1 MFFRASQKATKS
13 SPRRAFVRKILSKLQ
28 IKFKLVSK
36 DELSAHTH
44 THTHKEQEMEEYSR
58 KRGKKF
64 TKTQRRKD
72 RDQVIPQNW
81 SLHG

>member
-44 THTHKEQEMEEYSR
+44 THTQRARNGRIFQEEGEKIYKDPEE
-58 KRGKKF
+58 KG
-64 TKTQRRKD
+64 
-72 RDQVIPQNW
+72 
-81 SLHG
+81 

>member
-13 SPRRAFVRKILSKLQ
+13 SPRRVFVRKILSKLQ

-44 THTHKEQEMEEYSR
+44 THTKSKKWKNIPGR
-58 KRGKKF
+58 GGKKF